1 MSNAKRRLR
10 FFILPWA
17 VLLAVGLV
25 AGCASGDGGTA
36 AQQPQQPAAAADPA
50 PAAPAPEPEAPKLL
64 TLPSAIGS
72 SPSTTPVDTSM
83 AGPSKVAEEQFALFP
98 QDGMPQY
105 GGQMRIARREPNSL
119 NYLDNATP
127 DIQAAVNGV
136 YEPLVRWDWRSGYD
150 VYTNVTGGMAESW
163 KVGDDGVTWTFTLR
177 DDVKFHDGSP
187 FTSAD
192 VKATY
197 DHYLDPGD
205 AGPPGRSYI
214 QPYLESTEAPS
225 PHTLVVKLKGPSP
238 LLLMNLAID
247 WTMIAP
253 KKGLDQGMDWF
264 HTNINGTGP
273 YVFVKDEW
281 ERGIS
286 YLWERNPNYFL
297 EGVPYLDSKR
307 SFIVPDA
314 ASELAA
320 FETKKI
326 DETRAA
332 SPRQIEAMLNKYG
345 DSIRVLRVSAGSHGE
360 AQYNAT
366 HPPFDDPRVRKALYL
381 WMDRQEFL
389 DKAANGAGE
398 LGEWIFPGFFKKP
411 DGSGYG
417 TLYEDL
423 LKKNIAYQPDKTAA
437 RAQAKQLLAEAG
449 YTDLS
454 QFKVRVIPA
463 SPTGSRLRGAEIMV
477 GEMRAMGF
485 DAVLEPLDRLAA
497 IQAFRNG
504 DFGATFYSGVAPF
517 PAPDSN
523 LNRYVAPKGQRN
535 YTHIEDPKFD
545 SMLAELNRTVDQG
558 RRDQILQDFDAYLQ
572 GGTYSTHVM
581 YWAHSLIVR
590 WDYLFGRRYNKAT
603 GENPDDHAWLGPA
616 APGRG

>member
-10 FFILPWA
+10 AFVLPWA

-25 AGCASGDGGTA
+25 AGCASGDSGTV
-36 AQQPQQPAAAADPA
+36 AQQPQQPAAAAAPA
-50 PAAPAPEPEAPKLL
+50 PAAPAAEPEAAQLL

-72 SPSTTPVDTSM
+72 PPSTAPTGSSM

-105 GGQMRIARREPNSL
+105 GGQMRVARREPNSL

-127 DIQAAVNGV
+127 NIQAAVNGV

-150 VYTNVTGGMAESW
+150 LYTNVTSGMAESW
-163 KVGDDGVTWTFTLR
+163 QVADDGITWTFTLR

-214 QPYLESTEAPS
+214 QPYLESTEAPG

-253 KKGLDQGMDWF
+253 KKSIDQGLDWF
-264 HTNINGTGP
+264 HTNTNGTGP

-307 SFIVPDA
+307 SFIIPDV

-326 DETRAA
+326 DETRVA

-345 DSIRVLRVSAGSHGE
+345 DNIRVLRVSAGSHGE

-398 LGEWIFPGFFKKP
+398 LGDWIFPGFFKKP
-411 DGSGYG
+411 DGTGYG

-423 LKKNIAYQPDKTAA
+423 VKKNIAYQPDKTAA
-437 RAQAKQLLAEAG
+437 RAQAKQLLTEAG

-454 QFKVRVIPA
+454 QFKVEVIPA
-463 SPTGSRLRGAEIMV
+463 SPTGSRLRGAEV
-477 GEMRAMGF
+477 LVAELRSMGF
-485 DAVLEPLDRLAA
+485 DAQLEPRDGLAA
-497 IQAFRNG
+497 IQAFRSG
-504 DFGATFYSGVAPF
+504 EFGATFYSGVAPF

-523 LNRYVAPKGQRN
+523 LNRYVGPKGQRN
-535 YTHIEDPKFD
+535 YSRIEDPKFE
-545 SMLAELNRTVDQG
+545 SMLTELNRTIDQG
-558 RRDQILQDFDAYLQ
+558 RRDQILQDFDTYLQ
-572 GGTYSTHVM
+572 EGTHSTHVM
-581 YWAHSLIVR
+581 YWTHSLIVR

>member
-1 MSNAKRRLR
+1 
-10 FFILPWA
+10 
-17 VLLAVGLV
+17 
-25 AGCASGDGGTA
+25 
-36 AQQPQQPAAAADPA
+36 
-50 PAAPAPEPEAPKLL
+50 
-64 TLPSAIGS
+64 
-72 SPSTTPVDTSM
+72 
-83 AGPSKVAEEQFALFP
+83 
-98 QDGMPQY
+98 
-105 GGQMRIARREPNSL
+105 
-119 NYLDNATP
+119 
-127 DIQAAVNGV
+127 
-136 YEPLVRWDWRSGYD
+136 
-150 VYTNVTGGMAESW
+150 
-163 KVGDDGVTWTFTLR
+163 
-177 DDVKFHDGSP
+177 
-187 FTSAD
+187 
-192 VKATY
+192 
-197 DHYLDPGD
+197 
-205 AGPPGRSYI
+205 
-214 QPYLESTEAPS
+214 
-225 PHTLVVKLKGPSP
+225 
-238 LLLMNLAID
+238 
-247 WTMIAP
+247 
-253 KKGLDQGMDWF
+253 
-264 HTNINGTGP
+264 
-273 YVFVKDEW
+273 
-281 ERGIS
+281 
-286 YLWERNPNYFL
+286 
-297 EGVPYLDSKR
+297 
-307 SFIVPDA
+307 
-314 ASELAA
+314 
-320 FETKKI
+320 
-326 DETRAA
+326 
-332 SPRQIEAMLNKYG
+332 MLNKYG

-423 LKKNIAYQPDKTAA
+423 LKKNIAYKPDKTAA

-572 GGTYSTHVM
+572 EGTYSSHVM

-590 WDYLFGRRYNKAT
+590 WDYLFGAEVQQGHGREPRRPCLAGSNGAGEAIDVTGPMARLCAT
-603 GENPDDHAWLGPA
+603 
-616 APGRG
+616 